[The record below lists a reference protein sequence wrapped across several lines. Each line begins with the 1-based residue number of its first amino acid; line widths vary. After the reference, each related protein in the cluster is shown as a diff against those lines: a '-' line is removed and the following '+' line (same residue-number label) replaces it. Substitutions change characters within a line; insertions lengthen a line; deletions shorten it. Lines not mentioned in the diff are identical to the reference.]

1 MQAGEGLL
9 LVGSLHVLSLPVIS
23 KRKLSCK
30 DAALA
35 PCFGQFDF
43 EGLGRE
49 EPVAVTPAQTLGS
62 RGWLSGHI
70 PPLSTTI
77 LLPPRR
83 PHINQ
88 VSIPTGS
95 VSSQVSDGKGSD
107 ELIPVEDLG
116 DNEFKGSP
124 HPL

>member
-35 PCFGQFDF
+35 PCFGQFDS

-62 RGWLSGHI
+62 PGWLSGHI

-95 VSSQVSDGKGSD
+95 VSNQVSDGKGSD
-107 ELIPVEDLG
+107 KLIPVEDLG